1 MSQQRRVV
9 PDALMWDVKKAPW
22 VECPRRLFLFD
33 ASLDSAAGRNPKGSR
48 LPSRARCQ
56 WMMID
61 TVEYAGTV
69 IVSLYVPAFVPR
81 ATGNWPKPCSVAGTD
96 VGIVRWLL

>member
-1 MSQQRRVV
+1 MSQLRRVV
-9 PDALMWDVKKAPW
+9 PGVLMCDVKKAPW
-22 VECPRRLFLFD
+22 AFNPQRLFLLD
-33 ASLDSAAGRNPKGSR
+33 ASLDPTAGRNPKGSR
-48 LPSRARCQ
+48 FPAARCQ

-81 ATGNWPKPCSVAGTD
+81 ATGN
-96 VGIVRWLL
+96 

>member
-1 MSQQRRVV
+1 MPPAPFVLMLRRIL
-9 PDALMWDVKKAPW
+9 PLAGTRKGP
-22 VECPRRLFLFD
+22 
-33 ASLDSAAGRNPKGSR
+33 AAQ
-48 LPSRARCQ
+48 AAWCQ

-81 ATGNWPKPCSVAGTD
+81 ATGN
-96 VGIVRWLL
+96 

>member
-1 MSQQRRVV
+1 MPTAPFSFGCVAGFRRSAE
-9 PDALMWDVKKAPW
+9 PYREAPW
-22 VECPRRLFLFD
+22 AARR
-33 ASLDSAAGRNPKGSR
+33 
-48 LPSRARCQ
+48 Q

-96 VGIVRWLL
+96 VGMVRWLL